1 MQAVANS
8 KRNVG
13 LGTSW
18 IGQSV
23 DGRFPLQKY
32 LCGSDTTAVFLTNI
46 ADTPEAKAVIKLVLA
61 NSCDPDAQLALW
73 RSAAKLSHPNL
84 IRILDGGR
92 CWLAGDDLVFV
103 VMEYAEENLG
113 EVLPRRALTPAEGE
127 VMLRPVIDALK
138 YLHRQGLVHGHLR
151 PSNVMAVDE
160 QLKISADGIRPA
172 GTIQGPVEVD
182 IYDAPEI
189 RTGKISVAADVW
201 SLGAVLAEAL
211 TRKSAAQNG
220 ASRSLPKPFAAI
232 VQHCLRDD
240 PTARWTLPDVEAAL
254 QGKDEDTDTRIAP
267 TTSSTEIQPQVKR
280 FLPLVLGAVLL
291 LILVGIYGL
300 VRAGSSGSPKT
311 ANVQPSSS
319 APATPSPSPVP
330 AVPAKMAS
338 VHTSSGDGT
347 PGAVLH
353 EVSPN
358 ASQNAL
364 RTIHG
369 RLKVRVKAEV
379 DSAGNVSS
387 AKFITEGPSKYFA
400 RLSLQAAQQWKFT
413 PAKENGQPAPSQ
425 WTILFEY
432 SRSGISQ
439 QASSSAR

>member
-1 MQAVANS
+1 MQAATS
-8 KRNVG
+8 SSRNVEF
-13 LGTSW
+13 GTSW

-32 LCGSDTTAVFLTNI
+32 LGGSSTVAVFLTNI

-61 NSCDPDAQLALW
+61 SSCDPEAQLALW
-73 RSAAKLSHPNL
+73 RRAAKLSHPNL

-92 CWLAGDDLVFV
+92 CWLAGNDLIFV

-127 VMLRPVIDALK
+127 AMLRPVIDALK

-151 PSNVMAVDE
+151 PSNVMAVNE
-160 QLKISADGIRPA
+160 QLKISADGIRPTGA
-172 GTIQGPVEVD
+172 IQGPVETSV
-182 IYDAPEI
+182 YDGPEI

-211 TRKSAAQNG
+211 TRKAATQNG

-240 PTARWTLPDVEAAL
+240 PAERWTLADVEAAL
-254 QGKDEDTDTRIAP
+254 QGKVTDTRVAP
-267 TTSSTEIQPQVKR
+267 ATRSTEIQPQVRR
-280 FLPLVLGAVLL
+280 FLPLALGAVLL
-291 LILVGIYGL
+291 LILAGIYGL
-300 VRAGSSGSPKT
+300 VRGGGSGSPK
-311 ANVQPSSS
+311 AVSVPPSSS
-319 APATPSPSPVP
+319 THATPSSPVQTAP
-330 AVPAKMAS
+330 VPTAAGGS
-338 VHTSSGDGT
+338 V

-353 EVSPN
+353 EVSPS

-369 RLKVRVKAEV
+369 RLKVRVRAEV

-387 AKFITEGPSKYFA
+387 AKFTTEGPSKYFA
-400 RLSLQAAQQWKFT
+400 RLSMQAAQQWKFT

-432 SRSGISQ
+432 TRSGISQ
-439 QASSSAR
+439 QATPSAR

>member
-8 KRNVG
+8 SRNFG
-13 LGTSW
+13 FGTSW

-32 LCGSDTTAVFLTNI
+32 LGGSSTTAVFLTNI

-61 NSCDPDAQLALW
+61 SSCDPDAQLALW

-92 CWLAGDDLVFV
+92 CWLAGSDLIFV

-127 VMLRPVIDALK
+127 VMLRPVIGALK

-151 PSNVMAVDE
+151 PSNVMALNE

-172 GTIQGPVEVD
+172 GAIPGPNEASL
-182 IYDAPEI
+182 YDAPEI
-189 RTGKISVAADVW
+189 RTGKISAAADVW

-211 TRKSAAQNG
+211 TRKSPTQNG

-240 PTARWTLPDVEAAL
+240 PTARWTLADVEGAL
-254 QGKDEDTDTRIAP
+254 QGKDSDTRGAP
-267 TTSSTEIQPQVKR
+267 AVRSSEIQPQVRR
-280 FLPLVLGAVLL
+280 FLPLALGAVLL
-291 LILVGIYGL
+291 LILAGIYGL
-300 VRAGSSGSPKT
+300 LRGGSSGSLKT
-311 ANVQPSSS
+311 ASVQPSSS
-319 APATPSPSPVP
+319 APAAPGSSPVR
-330 AVPAKMAS
+330 MAS
-338 VHTSSGDGT
+338 VQTSSGHDV

-358 ASQNAL
+358 ASQSAL

-369 RLKVRVKAEV
+369 RLKVRVRAEV

-400 RLSLQAAQQWKFT
+400 RLSIQAAQQWKFT

-425 WTILFEY
+425 WIILFEY
-432 SRSGISQ
+432 ARGGISQ
-439 QASSSAR
+439 QASAASR